1 LKRKIGMADRST
13 ATAGKIAISV
23 VLLALLT
30 QPSYAQQ
37 FPETE
42 RQKAQEDRERAQEAR
57 KKADREA
64 TDEEYKAMTERTP
77 KTSKKVDENYVV
89 EAEKEGFALAC
100 YTLVLLS
107 SCSGRQFE
115 AA

>member
-1 LKRKIGMADRST
+1 MADRST

-64 TDEEYKAMTERTP
+64 TDEEYKAMTTERTP
-77 KTSKKVDENYVV
+77 KTSKKVDPW
-89 EAEKEGFALAC
+89 GGLR
-100 YTLVLLS
+100 
-107 SCSGRQFE
+107 G
-115 AA
+115 AAGK

>member
-1 LKRKIGMADRST
+1 MRLRYDGLKRKVGMADRST
-13 ATAGKIAISV
+13 ATAGKIAMSV

-30 QPSYAQQ
+30 QPSFAQQ

-64 TDEEYKAMTERTP
+64 TDEEYKAMKRSERQRRAKRWIHGEGCEEP
-77 KTSKKVDENYVV
+77 PASKTDR
-89 EAEKEGFALAC
+89 
-100 YTLVLLS
+100 T
-107 SCSGRQFE
+107 
-115 AA
+115 